1 MFSYLVLPLRE
12 AFLSLEW
19 ELEHSSGQT
28 LEETLRERLKESRG
42 DGALQDDDVKD
53 WEEYGTFLRLKGW
66 YLLHS
71 QTDSQAERTLWAA
84 ADIFK
89 GLGSGCEP
97 GRAACLSYIGDSM
110 DRQGRFLEAVS
121 FYEQAIALVE
131 KNPRI
136 NGLGQFYAR
145 AGQAL
150 FMAGNTEKGREYLEQ
165 AEKRLKENGCVWG
178 LERTEALLC
187 LISLSEMNL
196 EEAERRFY
204 EGMELSEKIRNPQTQ
219 KLLETARQ
227 KLRKRG
233 AQLQKRFGADGF
245 S

>member
-1 MFSYLVLPLRE
+1 MGAGTFFRTDLGGDFKG
-12 AFLSLEW
+12 AFEG
-19 ELEHSSGQT
+19 EQ
-28 LEETLRERLKESRG
+28 G

-204 EGMELSEKIRNPQTQ
+204 EGMELSEKNQ
-219 KLLETARQ
+219 KSPDAEAFGDSAAEA
-227 KLRKRG
+227 KEKRS
-233 AQLQKRFGADGF
+233 AAAEEIWRRRLFIDGF
-245 S
+245 LTLNSV